1 MKKVLAL
8 SLLVLPLCAQEAIL
22 ADAKQQ
28 WTTAKNNV
36 LKAAQKFDESKY
48 GYKASPEVRSFA
60 GFVGHIADASV
71 LFCSAVLG
79 EKKAA
84 TAEKTLTAKADL
96 VKALEESL
104 AYCDKAHASLSGEKA
119 AETVKFFGSE
129 RSKVGVL
136 FFNNM
141 HVYEHYGN
149 LVTYMRANGVVP
161 PSSERN

>member
-8 SLLVLPLCAQEAIL
+8 TLLVLPLCAQDAIL

-28 WTTAKNNV
+28 WTSAKTNI

-48 GYKASPEVRSFA
+48 GYKASAEVRTFG
-60 GFVGHIADASV
+60 GFVGHITDASV
-71 LFCSAVLG
+71 MFCSAVLG
-79 EKKAA
+79 EKKSA
-84 TAEKTLTAKADL
+84 TASKLTAKADL
-96 VKALEESL
+96 VKALEDAF
-104 AYCDKAHASLSGEKA
+104 AYCDTAHASLIGAKA
-119 AETVKFFGSE
+119 AETVKFFGGE